1 MLSNREYT
9 ASARPTRGLRHAR
22 ATLDAI
28 HHQVARL
35 LRQFASAPIDQR
47 RLLAA
52 EVCAE
57 LRASQPFAGPLGYP
71 SFLQSGYFGRFAGTT
86 ERGLVGAR
94 ELVETIE
101 RWPAQ
106 APGITAPMELLAH
119 MFERYLKEWWGR
131 GLDAPRR
138 SSGATDDIARP
149 ASSASLQ
156 WEA

>member
-1 MLSNREYT
+1 MLSNREDT

-22 ATLDAI
+22 ATLDAV

-35 LRQFASAPIDQR
+35 LRQFASAPFDQR

-52 EVCAE
+52 EICAE
-57 LRASQPFAGPLGYP
+57 LRASQPYAQPLGYP
-71 SFLQSGYFGRFAGTT
+71 SFLQSGYFGRYAGRT
-86 ERGLVGAR
+86 ERGMVGAR

-119 MFERYLKEWWGR
+119 MVERYLKEWWGPR
-131 GLDAPRR
+131 LDAPPRG
-138 SSGATDDIARP
+138 SDATDDIARP

-156 WEA
+156 WKA